1 MSKISKLHRSRMAPG
16 WRFPHSRSG
25 VKLAPAFLLGVTLLL
40 SACETVPLDPGA
52 AQVRITHDA
61 ADVASCAAVA
71 NVEAGCSPDG
81 QKRTFENTIRNRTVG
96 AGGNVVLVTNEW
108 QGMMCGGIAYD
119 CR

>member
-1 MSKISKLHRSRMAPG
+1 MAPG